1 MQPTKPVVL
10 FDIDYTL
17 FDTALFKGSKFLKH
31 KIYKEVLGVLDNLS
45 KIAILG
51 IFSEGN
57 IDFQKR
63 KLKET
68 NIKRY
73 FAKDN
78 THIVLNK
85 LDELKGTLKKYG
97 NRKTFFV
104 DDKLTILFDAKKLFP
119 YIFTIWV
126 KRGFYAENQKE
137 ISGFKPDAQVKGLQ
151 EVVEIVRKNC
161 HQEFIS
167 GSISKIRSTNIETR
181 NNIK

>member
-1 MQPTKPVVL
+1 MQLTKPVVL

-17 FDTALFKGSKFLKH
+17 FDTGLFKESKFLTH
-31 KIYKEVLGVLDNLS
+31 KIYKEVIGVLDNLS

-68 NIKRY
+68 SIERY
-73 FAKDN
+73 FTKDN

-85 LDELKGTLKKYG
+85 LDELKETLEKYR

-119 YIFTIWV
+119 DIFTIWV
-126 KRGFYAENQKE
+126 KKGFYAKNQKE
-137 ISGFKPDAQVKGLQ
+137 IPGFKPDAEILGLG
-151 EVVEIVRKNC
+151 EIVDIINKQSR
-161 HQEFIS
+161 
-167 GSISKIRSTNIETR
+167 
-181 NNIK
+181 